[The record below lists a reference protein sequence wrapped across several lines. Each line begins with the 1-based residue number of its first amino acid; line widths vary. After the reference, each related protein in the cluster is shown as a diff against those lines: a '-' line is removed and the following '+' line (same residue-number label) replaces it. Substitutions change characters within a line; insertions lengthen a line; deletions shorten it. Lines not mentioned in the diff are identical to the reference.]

1 MSAIACEGLTLG
13 YGRREVVLEAGLEVP
28 AGGFLALLGRNG
40 AGKSTLVRGLLG
52 LLPPIA
58 GTARILGL
66 DPWKDRAALMAKVG
80 VVPETPDVPPAM
92 TLAAASAFCG
102 RLRGSWDAAGVLER
116 LARMG
121 VDAGRPFGDL
131 SRGQRTQ
138 GALALALGAGPEVLV
153 LDDPTQGLDPVA
165 RRAFFQEVL
174 ADLAERGTTVLMAT
188 HDLEGVE
195 TLADRIA
202 ILHEGRVRLQAPLED
217 LKARFRR
224 LRAPG
229 QADPETFAPFGP
241 LGLRRGLLGLE
252 GTLSAY
258 DAGAWAQAGLDP
270 DWAEGADL
278 ETIFTAMVEGGA
290 R

>member
-1 MSAIACEGLTLG
+1 MSAIACERLTLG
-13 YGRREVVLEAGLEVP
+13 YGRREVVVEAGLEVP

-58 GTARILGL
+58 GSARILGL

-92 TLAAASAFCG
+92 TLADASAFCG
-102 RLRGSWDAAGVLER
+102 RLRGTWDAAGVRER
-116 LARMG
+116 LDRMG
-121 VDAGRPFGDL
+121 VDARKPFGDL

-138 GALALALGAGPEVLV
+138 GALALALGGSPEVLV

-165 RRAFFQEVL
+165 RRAFFREVL
-174 ADLAERGTTVLMAT
+174 GDLAERGTAVLMAT

-195 TLADRIA
+195 TLADRVA
-202 ILHEGRVRLQAPLED
+202 VLHEGRVLVQAPLED

-224 LRAPG
+224 LNAPA
-229 QADPETFAPFGP
+229 QADPAAFAPFGP
-241 LGLRRGLLGLE
+241 VDLRGNGLGLE
-252 GTLSAY
+252 GTLAAF
-258 DAGAWAQAGLDP
+258 DADAWARAGLDP
-270 DWAEGADL
+270 DWARGADL

-290 R
+290 E